1 MQRRTGHREL
11 TITRENRRST
21 DPSALGHATTTA
33 PRLIT
38 QQNGGHDSPPLYKV
52 LPNVI
57 TQPIGVG
64 KFLDE
69 VFDGV
74 LSEPEK
80 VGTGDRVGVLTIADR
95 VRLLDDR

>member
-1 MQRRTGHREL
+1 MRAKENGPQRVDDHESEQTLDGSLGLGPCNDNGTASHYPAKQRT
-11 TITRENRRST
+11 
-21 DPSALGHATTTA
+21 
-33 PRLIT
+33 RL
-38 QQNGGHDSPPLYKV
+38 
-52 LPNVI
+52 

-80 VGTGDRVGVLTIADR
+80 VGTGDRVGVLAIADR
-95 VRLLDDR
+95 VCLLDDR